1 MKSKIE
7 YAADIIESIDHR
19 ASACDGPV
27 PSTRQEATKQELD
40 DILRLTWEAKAE
52 YAQLL
57 SDVRTLQ
64 AVFDAE
70 AAVIDARGG
79 KQSDVSEKL
88 ADMYRSREKALAS
101 GALTRWRDK

>member
-64 AVFDAE
+64 EVVEACKQWSVFGNLHTTE
-70 AAVIDARGG
+70 
-79 KQSDVSEKL
+79 L
-88 ADMYRSREKALAS
+88 FEKADKS
-101 GALTRWRDK
+101 GALTRWRDSK